1 MNRTKRK
8 QIKLMLKRIT
18 NEQVIK
24 VNPRRIKKEIERTR
38 LNDLIEAEEFAR
50 FFWDLIK
57 KL

>member
-24 VNPRRIKKEIERTR
+24 VNPRRMKKEIERKR
-38 LNDLIEAEEFAR
+38 LNDLIEAEVFAR
-50 FFWDLIK
+50 FFRNLIK

>member
-24 VNPRRIKKEIERTR
+24 VNPRRMKKEIERNR